1 MTREAS
7 VTTAIR
13 ASSFAS
19 IFLGLF
25 ASAVHA
31 SPQTATSASK
41 SGTPENVTPQR
52 YARAKAGGAK
62 ITNLAD
68 AKGVELGTA
77 EADALLAVYSE
88 SAGFLE
94 VEPAAG
100 LLVWVSG
107 KYLATTDEPGV
118 LKVTGNGI
126 NMRPSPSSATDNS
139 YPLQRSLNKSDK
151 VRAESRSHP
160 EKPLGEDWVR
170 VYAPAGTHAWCK
182 KSDVV
187 DATGSD
193 LAAQFTSAQMDAH
206 AAQKLWIEPK
216 AAGTTTAAAPKTD
229 KTLSADPKLAGLAK
243 PTDDKSASPAPQSAS
258 ADLAKADE
266 LYKAAVASGDFGAAK
281 AAYQKI
287 VDAAPTSSSADSA
300 RAGLQK
306 IGLHEEIA
314 KIKADKASL
323 EVDREKRLAS
333 AEKDLREASL
343 SSDPLWGRF
352 QARGWLEKDGERW
365 VVRWAGKVTGEVVCS
380 SGRYDLA
387 LFAGYQLGITGALQR
402 GAGSD
407 GPARFDVRRI
417 EVLDARGTAKR

>member
-13 ASSFAS
+13 VSSFAS
-19 IFLGLF
+19 ILF
-25 ASAVHA
+25 GVFAVAVQANPQAAPASG
-31 SPQTATSASK
+31 K
-41 SGTPENVTPQR
+41 SGTDNVTPLR
-52 YARAKAGGAK
+52 YARAKSGGAK
-62 ITNLAD
+62 IYNLAD
-68 AKGVELGTA
+68 AKGVELGSA
-77 EADALLAVYSE
+77 DADALLAVYSE

-107 KYLATTDEPGV
+107 KYLATTDEAGV

-126 NMRPSPSSATDNS
+126 NMRPSPSSLSENS

-151 VRAESRSHP
+151 VRAESRAHP
-160 EKPLGEDWVR
+160 EKPLAEDWVR

-193 LAAQFTSAQMDAH
+193 LAAQFSSAQKEAH
-206 AAQKLWIEPK
+206 AAGKVWIEPK
-216 AAGTTTAAAPKTD
+216 PASTTVATAPKSD
-229 KTLSADPKLAGLAK
+229 KPGAADPKPAAAK
-243 PTDDKSASPAPQSAS
+243 PADEKAAAGAS
-258 ADLAKADE
+258 AQAGSELAKADE
-266 LYKAAVASGDFGAAK
+266 LYKAAVVSGEFASAK

-287 VDAAPTSSSADSA
+287 VDAAPTSSAADSA

-306 IGLHEEIA
+306 ISLHEEIA
-314 KIKADKASL
+314 QIKADKASL
-323 EVDREKRLAS
+323 QVDREKRLAQ

-352 QARGWLEKDGERW
+352 QARGWLEKEGDKW
-365 VVRWAGKVTGEVVCS
+365 IVRWAGKVTSEIVCS
-380 SGRYDLA
+380 SGRYDLSSYE
-387 LFAGYQLGITGALQR
+387 GYQLGISGALQR
-402 GAGSD
+402 GASGD

-417 EVLDARGTAKR
+417 EVLDSRGTAKH